1 MIIAMITPTKIFC
14 SWSAYCDYH
23 RNIDVD
29 LTNTALSMM
38 MMMNSNKKTISYD
51 GMMVIDLIT
60 MMMLKEDAEVQEPT
74 QVTSMAYMVVG
85 R

>member
-1 MIIAMITPTKIFC
+1 
-14 SWSAYCDYH
+14 
-23 RNIDVD
+23 
-29 LTNTALSMM
+29 MM

-85 R
+85 RW